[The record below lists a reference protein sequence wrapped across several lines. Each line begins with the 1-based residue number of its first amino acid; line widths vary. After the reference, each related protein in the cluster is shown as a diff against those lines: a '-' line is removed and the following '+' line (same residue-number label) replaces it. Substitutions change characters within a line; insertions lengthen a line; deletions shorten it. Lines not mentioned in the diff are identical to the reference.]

1 LRREDEGIYDLRI
14 AIYELLSRLTYQ
26 QYLNMDSFDPSS
38 LRREWLE
45 ADGLGGF
52 ASGTALGI
60 RTRRYHSLLLVATTP
75 PTGRLVLVNGL
86 DAWVEIAGRRFELSS
101 HCYAPG
107 VIGGK
112 GAQQIEAF
120 GWEPW
125 PHWIF
130 KLEEGIRIEQE
141 IFVSKGQ
148 PLTCI
153 SWKIL
158 GPQRDAK
165 LFVRPFLSGRD
176 YHSLHKSNPAFR
188 FEAEVRFNQVCWT
201 PYQGVPAIVALT
213 NAKYSHQ
220 PIWYYNFR
228 YEEERARGLDCEE
241 DLAVPGTFEW
251 DLGAGSAVLNLTTEE
266 HAATAL
272 PAGTK
277 ALEFFNLTRES
288 EHKRRARF
296 GSKLEAAADAYIV
309 RRRPPTISGADVT
322 GKTIIAGY
330 PWFTD
335 WGRDTFIALRGL
347 CLATGR
353 VSEARDILLS
363 WTDAVSEGM
372 LPNRFPDRGEQP
384 EFNAVDASLWF
395 VVAAYE
401 YVQMAGKEA
410 TSQQD
415 FSRLW
420 TAIEAIIEGYA
431 AGTRYGIRLD
441 EDGLLAS
448 GQPGFQ
454 LTWMDAKIGERVIT
468 PRIGK
473 PVEIQALWLNA
484 LWIANH
490 YTSRWEH
497 HLSRG
502 IQAFGERYWNK
513 ECRFLND
520 VVDVNHEHGTVEST
534 LRPNQIFA
542 VGGLPMQLLA
552 GEKARLVVEAVED
565 HLLTPI
571 GLRSLGPTEPGYVP
585 RYHGGVAE
593 RDGAYHQGT
602 VWPWLLGPFVE
613 GWVRVRGGT
622 NEAKRQARRR
632 FFEPLLRHL
641 EEAGLGHISEID
653 DAEAPHTPRGCPFQ
667 AWSIGEALRLDRLVL
682 AEKRTLKRK
691 RNITSQRT
699 FEPVASQ
706 FAVGK

>member
-1 LRREDEGIYDLRI
+1 VNTPFALD
-14 AIYELLSRLTYQ
+14 
-26 QYLNMDSFDPSS
+26 NHHPS

-86 DAWVEIAGRRFELSS
+86 DAWVEVAGRKFELSS
-101 HCYAPG
+101 QCYAPG

-112 GAQQIEAF
+112 GAQHTEAF

-130 KLEEGIRIEQE
+130 KLEDGLRIEQE

-158 GPQRDAK
+158 GPPRDAK
-165 LFVRPFLSGRD
+165 LFVRPFLSSRD
-176 YHSLHKSNPAFR
+176 YHSLHKSNAAFR
-188 FEAEVRFNQVCWT
+188 FEADVQSNGVCWA

-241 DLAVPGTFEW
+241 DLAAPGIFEW
-251 DLGAGSAVLNLTTEE
+251 DLRVGSAALILTTKEYT
-266 HAATAL
+266 AAAL

-288 EHKRRARF
+288 EQKRRAKF
-296 GSKLEAAADAYIV
+296 ESKLEAAADAYTV
-309 RRRPPTISGADVT
+309 RRRPPTSSGADVT

-335 WGRDTFIALRGL
+335 WGRDTFIAMRGL

-353 VSEARDILLS
+353 LSDARDILLA

-372 LPNRFPDRGEQP
+372 LPNRFPDHGEQP

-395 VVAAYE
+395 IIAAYE
-401 YVQMAGKEA
+401 YLQMAGKDT
-410 TSQQD
+410 TSQED
-415 FSRLW
+415 FFRIRR
-420 TAIEAIIEGYA
+420 AIEAIIDGYA
-431 AGTRYGIRLD
+431 EGTRYGIGLD
-441 EDGLLAS
+441 EDGLLAA
-448 GQPGFQ
+448 GRPGFQ

-502 IQAFGERYWNK
+502 IRSFEERFWNN
-513 ECRFLND
+513 ERGFLND
-520 VVDVNHEHGTVEST
+520 VVDVDHERGTFDAT
-534 LRPNQIFA
+534 LRPNQILA
-542 VGGLPMQLLA
+542 VGGLPMPLLQ

-565 HLLTPI
+565 HLLTPL
-571 GLRSLGPTEPGYVP
+571 GLRSLGPMEPGYVP
-585 RYHGGVAE
+585 SYRGGVAE

-613 GWVRVRGGT
+613 AWVRARGGT

-632 FFEPLLRHL
+632 FLEPLRKHL
-641 EEAGLGHISEID
+641 EEAGLGHITEI
-653 DAEAPHTPRGCPFQ
+653 AGANAPHTPCGCPFQ

-682 AEKRTLKRK
+682 AEKPTVKRK
-691 RNITSQRT
+691 RQATSKRIL
-699 FEPVASQ
+699 EPVAGLVS
-706 FAVGK
+706 VTK